1 MDIEKTLVMPS
12 SYTKMDEEEM
22 TYVEGGKYII
32 VSCSRN
38 YLNKTICLSQGN
50 MLVNSRRITGMTA
63 LQIAQELYTHAFAL
77 YNYQR
82 VALIAGATIANYCY
96 QHAKDGIY
104 IQDNGDTSAR
114 KTAYKM
120 CWNYL

>member
-1 MDIEKTLVMPS
+1 
-12 SYTKMDEEEM
+12 
-22 TYVEGGKYII
+22 
-32 VSCSRN
+32 
-38 YLNKTICLSQGN
+38 

-77 YNYQR
+77 YNYQK
-82 VALIAGATIANYCY
+82 VTLIAGVAIANYCY
-96 QHAKDGIY
+96 NHAKDGIY
-104 IQDNGDTSAR
+104 IQDNGDTSVR